1 MTKILRSSMIVM
13 MVVACFLNGQAQETK
28 VLTSNGIWPVPDH
41 VYSLQIECWGAG
53 GAGGFAYCTN
63 ANLQPTAGG
72 GGGAYAKS
80 TFEVT
85 PGSTIQVYVGK
96 GGTVSGSNTSP
107 TVTDG
112 GNSWVVY
119 GGNTKVLAA
128 GGKTPAGYN
137 NRTGAAGGAAS
148 DCIGD
153 VKYSGGKGGN
163 GDYGSTGGYCAAGGG
178 GGAAGTGSNGGDGG
192 DAVAGITGHAGAAG
206 VAASGNPNSGNGGA
220 GIRSRITG
228 SWSGNGN
235 AGSTYGGGGGGC
247 ISQYHL
253 FGDKHAIGGAGANG
267 YVLITYYICDVEA
280 GTIVEDKWVCTATDT
295 TIILNNVTAGT
306 PAGGAYAW
314 ETSTDGTSWS
324 AISAA
329 NAAQYTVVNT
339 TGMFRRSYTTE
350 HCPSFYSN
358 TVTVTR
364 PSDIDPGTV
373 AVEGSS
379 DLTFKVCKGSDFSK
393 NLTAGTTEYDV
404 VWQTST
410 DRETWTD
417 VVDASPLTLTNVTQ
431 DTYVRYLAMYT
442 TTCFVP
448 SNNIITIKAVN
459 NPVVSSFTTPIDL
472 CPGLESY
479 TVTANISAD
488 ADITTYTWQD
498 VTSND
503 NEEATINASAPACNH
518 TYTYS
523 LQVTDENGCVSAVKP
538 GSFTTK
544 NPTEITVASN
554 VEAAAAAS
562 SSCTYTIPDLTTAV
576 NEALTSEC
584 AVTVTSQTPVVGTTV
599 APESETNV
607 TVNVE
612 DACGNT
618 LAVTVKVTAPAVAIL
633 RTDAV
638 EFNADDITVTLWYG
652 ACDTLLDIPTPTYTL
667 SVDGYDEQIVLTN
680 NRSSLNSGAILGR
693 VAPGTHVI
701 VWKLSDPCGNFVP
714 FSQNVIVNYPAC
726 GEGVTVNDADGN
738 TYQTVR
744 VGCECWTKSNLKSTK
759 YSDGSEVAF
768 DSLYT
773 ATDIPAVDEELFGKL
788 YTWYSAMNVA
798 EGDNSATPTV
808 LTADGSGFPYV
819 QGVCPEGWAL
829 PTASAYQQISTNA
842 NALKSTAAEAWLP
855 GSSATDATGFSATG
869 AGYYDSFAGRF
880 VNLKGETYYWSAET
894 TSVVNGTCCVLTHTC
909 PQGIITDKVKGQGF
923 SVRCVKR
930 SNE

>member
-1 MTKILRSSMIVM
+1 MKKFMTNILRSVM
-13 MVVACFLNGQAQETK
+13 LAMMTVACFLNGQAQETK
-28 VLTSNGIWPVPDH
+28 AFTSNGEWAIPAH
-41 VYSLQIECWGAG
+41 VYSVKIESWGAG
-53 GAGGFAYCTN
+53 GAGGFASGWTVAC
-63 ANLQPTAGG
+63 AGG
-72 GGGAYAKS
+72 GGGAYA
-80 TFEVT
+80 TATVNVV
-85 PGSTIQVYVGK
+85 PGDVLSVIVGK
-96 GGTVSGSNTSP
+96 GVTSVNSSTVDN
-107 TVTDG
+107 
-112 GNSWVVY
+112 
-119 GGNTKVLAA
+119 GGNTSVKLGSTTVVEA
-128 GGKTPAGYN
+128 GGGASVGKDG
-137 NRTGAAGGAAS
+137 RTGAAGGQVIVGTGFA
-148 DCIGD
+148 
-153 VKYSGGKGGN
+153 GGN
-163 GDYGSTGGYCAAGGG
+163 GGNGITGNWSGSGA
-178 GGAAGTGSNGGDGG
+178 GGAAASASGAGANGGNGVQPAYYNWSEHPSQG
-192 DAVAGITGHAGAAG
+192 G
-206 VAASGNPNSGNGGA
+206 VAVGSIAGKGANGVV
-220 GIRSRITG
+220 SRTG
-228 SWSGNGN
+228 GKVGLN
-235 AGSTYGGGGGGC
+235 GSTYGGGGSGAATGTGL
-247 ISQYHL
+247 I
-253 FGDKHAIGGAGANG
+253 DRAGGAGADG
-267 YVLITYYICDVEA
+267 YVLVTYYICDVEA

-324 AISAA
+324 AITAA

-442 TTCFVP
+442 TTCLVP

-459 NPVVSSFTTPIDL
+459 IPVINTIAAPTDL

-503 NEEATINASAPACNH
+503 NEVATINATAPACGH
-518 TYTYS
+518 TYTYG
-523 LQVTDENGCVSAVKP
+523 LTVADENGCVSAAKT
-538 GSFTTK
+538 GFFTTK
-544 NPTEITVASN
+544 SPTAITVSDN
-554 VEAAAAAS
+554 IEAAAAAS

-584 AVTVTSQTPVVGTTV
+584 AVTVTSQTPAVGTTV

-638 EFNADDITVTLWYG
+638 DFTADDITATLWYG
-652 ACDTLLDIPTPTYTL
+652 ACDTLLNIPTPTYTL
-667 SVDGYDEQIVLTN
+667 DVDGYESQIVLSN
-680 NRSSLNSGAILGR
+680 NRSTLNSGAILGR

-701 VWKLSDPCGNFVP
+701 VWKLSDPCGNYVE
-714 FSQNVIVNYPAC
+714 FSQNVIVNFPAC

-759 YSDGSEVAF
+759 YSDGTEIAF

-773 ATDIPAVDEELFGKL
+773 ATDIPAVDEDLFGKL

-808 LTADGSGFPYV
+808 LTADGSGFPYI